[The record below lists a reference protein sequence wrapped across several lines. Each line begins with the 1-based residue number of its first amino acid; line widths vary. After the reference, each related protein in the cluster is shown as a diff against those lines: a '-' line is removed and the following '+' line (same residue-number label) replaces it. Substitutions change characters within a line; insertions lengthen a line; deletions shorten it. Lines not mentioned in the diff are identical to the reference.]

1 MEDLTEYFLNILRQT
16 GSVDMA
22 EADFKQ
28 SLIDDPELRQQYKE
42 YCHENGTSEKSGF
55 RAVCEDYI
63 SESNDVWQNLSD
75 YDE

>member
-55 RAVCEDYI
+55 REFCEKYI